1 MTQVL
6 DDSLAP
12 GREAAA
18 RGAWRQAYDLLKPS
32 EGEITD
38 PTDLEIYAEA
48 TWWSGMLDKAIALR
62 ERAFAA
68 YTEAGENRRAAVVAL
83 QISSDYFGK
92 AQLAP
97 SAGWFGKAERLL
109 DGQEE
114 SPEHG
119 YLAVTQS
126 FGALMS
132 GDFEAGIG
140 KADLAY
146 AIGQRFGD
154 RDLQALGLT
163 SKGRALVLRGE
174 VDEGLRLL
182 DEATAAAVS
191 GELRP
196 FSTGLIYCVTITSCN
211 NLGDYRRGSEWTEAA
226 NKWCERQDLK
236 GFPGACRVHHSTA
249 LRLKG
254 DWDAAEEQAVEAC
267 EELRGFDAWTTA
279 VGFYEIGEIR
289 RRRGDFAAAEE
300 AYKQAKEWGRDPQ
313 PGLALLRLAQGKVDA
328 AAAGVKRSLAAAEDE
343 IGRFRRLPAQV
354 EIALATGDLET
365 ARKAATE
372 LGEIADKYM
381 IDGKRTPAFE
391 AEVCLAWARILL
403 EDGAPEEAAAQA
415 QHALDEWR
423 SVHAPYETA
432 EAQVLLA
439 MALRRE
445 GDEDGAL
452 DELAAA
458 RATFERLG
466 AVLAAQRAAEL
477 SGEVPAHADVHVHG
491 HRRLDEP
498 GRGTRRDE
506 VAEAP
511 RLARPDAP
519 RAPRRP
525 GRRGHQADRRR
536 VLRRVRRRD
545 GGGRGRGRRA
555 ARARGLR
562 GHRPGR
568 PHRPPL
574 RRRVLHGRRRLRRPG
589 RARGRADRRA
599 RRGRRDP
606 REPGHAGRRGRPVL
620 ALGGAR
626 GRSSRGS
633 RSRCPSS
640 PSRWR

>member
-1 MTQVL
+1 MTQVI
-6 DDSLAP
+6 DDSLAA

-18 RGAWRQAYDLLKPS
+18 RGAWRQAYDLLKES
-32 EGEITD
+32 EDTLAD

-62 ERAFAA
+62 ERAFAGF
-68 YTEAGENRRAAVVAL
+68 TEAGENRRAAVIAL
-83 QISSDYFGK
+83 QISADYFGK

-109 DGQEE
+109 AEEEE

-119 YLAVTQS
+119 YLAFMQAMNEV
-126 FGALMS
+126 M
-132 GDFEAGIG
+132 AGHFDEGIAKAEQAYEIG
-140 KADLAY
+140 K
-146 AIGQRFGD
+146 RFGD
-154 RDLQALGLT
+154 RDLQALALT
-163 SKGRALVLRGE
+163 GKGRALVVRGE

-211 NLGDYRRGSEWTEAA
+211 NLGDYRRASEWTDAA
-226 NKWCERQDLK
+226 NKWCVRQDLK

-313 PGLALLRLAQGKVDA
+313 PGLALLRLAQGKVEA
-328 AAAGVKRSLAAAEDE
+328 AASAVKRSLAAAEDE
-343 IGRFRRLPAQV
+343 IGRFRRLPAQI

-365 ARKAATE
+365 ARGAATE

-403 EDGAPEEAAAQA
+403 EDGSPEEAATQA

-423 SVHAPYETA
+423 SVNAPYEMA
-432 EAQVLLA
+432 VAQALLA
-439 MALRRE
+439 MALRKL

-452 DELAAA
+452 DEIAAA

-477 SGEVPAHADVHVHG
+477 SGEVPLTRAFMFTDIVDSTKLAEALGETKWQKLLGWHDRTLRELLVERGGEVIKQTGDGFFAAFDGPTAAVEAAVAVQ
-491 HRRLDEP
+491 RALDEYE
-498 GRGTRRDE
+498 GI
-506 VAEAP
+506 AP
-511 RLARPDAP
+511 D
-519 RAPRRP
+519 
-525 GRRGHQADRRR
+525 
-536 VLRRVRRRD
+536 VRIGLHSAGAFATGEGD
-545 GGGRGRGRRA
+545 YGGQGVHAA
-555 ARARGLR
+555 ARIGALATSGEILVSTDTLA
-562 GHRPGR
+562 GAAVPYS
-568 PHRPPL
+568 L
-574 RRRVLHGRRRLRRPG
+574 SE
-589 RARGRADRRA
+589 
-599 RRGRRDP
+599 P
-606 REPGHAGRRGRPVL
+606 REVELKGLTEPVPVVSV
-620 ALGGAR
+620 A
-626 GRSSRGS
+626 
-633 RSRCPSS
+633 
-640 PSRWR
+640 WR

>member
-32 EGEITD
+32 EDEITD

-68 YTEAGENRRAAVVAL
+68 YTEAGEDRRAAVVAL

-132 GDFEAGIG
+132 GDFDASIG

-328 AAAGVKRSLAAAEDE
+328 AATGVKRSLAAAEDE

-365 ARKAATE
+365 ARAAATE

-381 IDGKRTPAFE
+381 IDGKRTPSFE
-391 AEVCLAWARILL
+391 AEVCLAWARIKL
-403 EDGAPEEAAAQA
+403 EDGDPEEAAAQA
-415 QHALDEWR
+415 QHALDQWR
-423 SVHAPYETA
+423 SVSAPYETA
-432 EAQVLLA
+432 EAQVILGL
-439 MALRRE
+439 ALRRQR
-445 GDEDGAL
+445 DEDGAL

-466 AVLAAQRAAEL
+466 AVLAAQRTGEL
-477 SGEVPAHADVHVHG
+477 SGEVA
-491 HRRLDEP
+491 L
-498 GRGTRRDE
+498 TRTFMFTDI
-506 VAEAP
+506 VDSTKLAEALGETKWQKL
-511 RLARPDAP
+511 LAWHDRTLRELLVDRGGEVIKQTGDGFFAAFESPGSAVEAAVAIQRALDTYEGIAPD
-519 RAPRRP
+519 
-525 GRRGHQADRRR
+525 
-536 VLRRVRRRD
+536 VRIGLHS
-545 GGGRGRGRRA
+545 GGAFATGEGDYGGQGVHAA
-555 ARARGLR
+555 ARIGALATGGEILVSTDTLD
-562 GHRPGR
+562 GAAVPYS
-568 PHRPPL
+568 L
-574 RRRVLHGRRRLRRPG
+574 SE
-589 RARGRADRRA
+589 
-599 RRGRRDP
+599 P
-606 REPGHAGRRGRPVL
+606 RELELKGLTEPVPVVSV
-620 ALGGAR
+620 A
-626 GRSSRGS
+626 
-633 RSRCPSS
+633 
-640 PSRWR
+640 WR